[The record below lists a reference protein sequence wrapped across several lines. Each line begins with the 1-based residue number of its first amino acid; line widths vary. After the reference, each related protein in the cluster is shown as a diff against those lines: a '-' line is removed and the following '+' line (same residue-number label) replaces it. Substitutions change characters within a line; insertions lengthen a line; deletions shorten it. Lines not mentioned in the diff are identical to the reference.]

1 MNQQGDDAVPD
12 APPTISEWLSEIGA
26 VLPAGTLDQMGSD
39 ERAVLL
45 DLARIAA
52 HRSHRTAVPISTYLV
67 GLAFA
72 ELSRAERL
80 ARLRDVV
87 ARLDVEGQPG
97 LTEPGRGQ
105 HV

>member
-1 MNQQGDDAVPD
+1 MA
-12 APPTISEWLSEIGA
+12 AA
-26 VLPAGTLDQMGSD
+26 AGTLDLIGSD

-45 DLARIAA
+45 DLVKIAA
-52 HRSHRTAVPISTYLV
+52 HRSHRTAAPISTYLV

-80 ARLRDVV
+80 ARLRAVV
-87 ARLDVEGQPG
+87 ASLDVEGQPRLG
-97 LTEPGRGQ
+97 EIGHGQ